1 MTEPTSGSFRPGR
14 RRVLQGAAVV
24 AGAQLAAP
32 FLISARGE
40 VPVKIGMVDEMT
52 GPASMLGTSEHQ
64 GALLAVDEI
73 NAKGGILGRKVELLL
88 EDSASDTGVGVQKA
102 IKLIDRDKVNVLL
115 SDPNSGIAYAQ
126 TQVTYQKGVLNIL
139 PGAHTDP
146 MTGKA
151 CKWNVF
157 RICGTT
163 SMDANSITGTL
174 VRKFGKR
181 WFMITPDYAYG
192 HTLQAAFIRDVRK
205 LGGTVEAVLVPQTM
219 MDFTATL
226 IKAKLY
232 KPTVLINNM
241 YGQPQVNC
249 MKQFLQFG
257 MEKSIALGGA
267 IFELEDVVAT
277 PAAAQTGWWN
287 MEWWW
292 NQPGVPHVAA
302 FNAAVHKR
310 FGVMPSARVWFG
322 YVAVHSFRLAAEHS
336 KGLDA
341 LKMARALEGM
351 VLPPEVALQRGKTFY
366 RAADHQLMATIFV
379 GEVHPPKHGNKW
391 DVFTIRKEVPG
402 ESVAA
407 TAAEDGCH
415 MTYPS

>member
-1 MTEPTSGSFRPGR
+1 MTEAISGPRPGR
-14 RRVLQGAAVV
+14 RRVLQGAAVL
-24 AGAQLAAP
+24 AGAQLSAP
-32 FLISARGE
+32 FLLSARGE
-40 VPVKIGMVDEMT
+40 VPIKIGMTDELT
-52 GPASMLGTSEHQ
+52 GAASMLGTSEVQ
-64 GALLAVDEI
+64 GATLAVEQI
-73 NAKGGILGRKVELLL
+73 NAKGGVLGRPLQLLT
-88 EDSASDTGVGVQKA
+88 EDSANDTGTGVQKA
-102 IKLIDRDKVNVLL
+102 IKLIDRDKVSVLL

-126 TQVTYQKGVLNIL
+126 TQVTNPKGVLNII

-146 MTGKA
+146 MTGTA

-163 SMDANSITGTL
+163 SMDAASITGTL
-174 VRKFGKR
+174 VKRFGKR

-192 HTLQAAFIRDVRK
+192 HTLQAAFIRDVKK
-205 LGGTVEAVLVPQTM
+205 LGGTVEAVVLPQTTL
-219 MDFTATL
+219 DFTATL

-232 KPTVLINNM
+232 KPTVLVNNM
-241 YGQPQVNC
+241 YGQPQVDC

-257 MEKSIALGGA
+257 LEKSIALGGA
-267 IFELEDVVAT
+267 IFELEDVVST

-292 NQPGVPHVAA
+292 NQPGVPHVEA
-302 FNAAVHKR
+302 FNAAIEKEYH
-310 FGVMPSARVWFG
+310 VMPSARVWFG

-351 VLPPEVALQRGKTFY
+351 ELPPDVALQPGKVFY
-366 RAADHQLMATIFV
+366 RKEDHQLMANIFV
-379 GEVHPPKHGNKW
+379 GEVHPPKTNKF
-391 DVFTIRKEVPG
+391 DVFTPRKLVRG
-402 ESVAA
+402 ATVAGS
-407 TAAEDGCH
+407 AADNGCH

>member
-1 MTEPTSGSFRPGR
+1 MSTTEPTGPRPGR
-14 RRVLQGAAVV
+14 RRVLQGAAAI

-32 FLISARGE
+32 FLLSARGE
-40 VPVKIGMVDEMT
+40 VPIKIGMTDELT
-52 GPASMLGTSEHQ
+52 GAASMLGSSEVH
-64 GALLAVDEI
+64 GATLAVEQI
-73 NAKGGILGRKVELLL
+73 NAKGGVLGRPLQLLT
-88 EDSASDTGVGVQKA
+88 EDSANDTGTGVQKA

-126 TQVTYQKGVLNIL
+126 TQVTNQKGILNII

-163 SMDANSITGTL
+163 SMDAASITGTL
-174 VRKFGKR
+174 IKKFGKR

-192 HTLQAAFIRDVRK
+192 HTLQAAFIRDVKK
-205 LGGTVEAVLVPQTM
+205 LGGTVEAVMLPQTTL
-219 MDFTATL
+219 DFTATL

-241 YGQPQVNC
+241 YGQPQVDC

-257 MEKSIALGGA
+257 LEKSIALGGA
-267 IFELEDVVAT
+267 VFELEDVIAT
-277 PAAAQTGWWN
+277 PPAAQTGWWN
-287 MEWWW
+287 FEWWW

-302 FNAAVHKR
+302 FNAAIEKKYH
-310 FGVMPSARVWFG
+310 VMPSARVWFG

-336 KGLDA
+336 KSLDA
-341 LKMARALEGM
+341 LKMARTLEGM
-351 VLPPEVALQRGKTFY
+351 ELPPEVALQPGKVFY
-366 RAADHQLMATIFV
+366 RKEDHQLMANIFV
-379 GEVHPPKHGNKW
+379 GEVHPPKGNKFNI
-391 DVFTIRKEVPG
+391 FTPHKLVPG
-402 ESVAA
+402 QDVAGS
-407 TAAEDGCH
+407 AADNGCH

>member
-1 MTEPTSGSFRPGR
+1 MTETTPGSRPGR
-14 RRVLQGAAVV
+14 RRVLQGAAAI

-32 FLISARGE
+32 FLLSARGE
-40 VPVKIGMVDEMT
+40 VPIKIGMVDEMT

-64 GALLAVDEI
+64 GASLAVEQI

-126 TQVTYQKGVLNIL
+126 TQVTNQKGVLNIL

-163 SMDANSITGTL
+163 SMDASSITGTL

-192 HTLQAAFIRDVRK
+192 HTLQAAFIRDVKK
-205 LGGTVEAVLVPQTM
+205 LGGTVEAVMLPQTTL
-219 MDFTATL
+219 DFTATL

-241 YGQPQVNC
+241 YGQPQVDC

-257 MEKSIALGGA
+257 LEKSIALGGA
-267 IFELEDVVAT
+267 IFELEDVVST

-302 FNAAVHKR
+302 FNAAIEKKYR
-310 FGVMPSARVWFG
+310 VMPSARVWFG
-322 YVAVHSFRLAAEHS
+322 FVGVHSFRLAAEHS
-336 KGLDA
+336 KSLDA

-351 VLPPEVALQRGKTFY
+351 ELPPDVALQPGKVFY
-366 RAADHQLMATIFV
+366 RKEDHQLMANIFV
-379 GEVHPPKHGNKW
+379 GEVHPPKTNKF
-391 DVFTIRKEVPG
+391 DIFTPHKLVQG
-402 ESVAA
+402 ATVAGS
-407 TAAEDGCH
+407 AADNGCH

>member
-1 MTEPTSGSFRPGR
+1 MTEPTPGTFRPGR

-64 GALLAVDEI
+64 GALMAVEEI

-163 SMDANSITGTL
+163 SMDANSITSTL

-192 HTLQAAFIRDVRK
+192 HTLQAAFIRDVK
-205 LGGTVEAVLVPQTM
+205 QLGGTVEAVLLPQTTL
-219 MDFTATL
+219 DFTATL

-241 YGQPQVNC
+241 YGQPQVDC
-249 MKQFLQFG
+249 MKQFLHFG
-257 MEKSIALGGA
+257 LAKS
-267 IFELEDVVAT
+267 
-277 PAAAQTGWWN
+277 
-287 MEWWW
+287 M
-292 NQPGVPHVAA
+292 
-302 FNAAVHKR
+302 
-310 FGVMPSARVWFG
+310 M
-322 YVAVHSFRLAAEHS
+322 
-336 KGLDA
+336 
-341 LKMARALEGM
+341 
-351 VLPPEVALQRGKTFY
+351 
-366 RAADHQLMATIFV
+366 
-379 GEVHPPKHGNKW
+379 
-391 DVFTIRKEVPG
+391 IR
-402 ESVAA
+402 
-407 TAAEDGCH
+407 
-415 MTYPS
+415 

>member
-1 MTEPTSGSFRPGR
+1 MSERTPGSHPGR
-14 RRVLQGAAVV
+14 RRVLQGAAVL
-24 AGAQLAAP
+24 AGSQLAAP
-32 FLISARGE
+32 FLLSARGE
-40 VPVKIGMVDEMT
+40 VPIRIGMVDEMT
-52 GPASMLGTSEHQ
+52 GPASMLGTSEVQ
-64 GALLAVDEI
+64 GARLAVEQI
-73 NAKGGILGRKVELLL
+73 NAKGGVLGRPLDLLV

-102 IKLIDRDKVNVLL
+102 IKLIDRDHVSVLL

-126 TQVTYQKGVLNIL
+126 TQVTNEKGVLNIL

-163 SMDANSITGTL
+163 SMDASAITGTL

-192 HTLQAAFIRDVRK
+192 HTLQAAFIRDLKK
-205 LGGTVEAVLVPQTM
+205 LGGTVEAVMVPQTTL
-219 MDFTATL
+219 DFTDTL

-232 KPTVLINNM
+232 KPEVLINNM
-241 YGQPQVNC
+241 YGNPQVNC

-267 IFELEDVVAT
+267 IFELEDVIAT
-277 PAAAQTGWWN
+277 PAAAQTGWWDF
-287 MEWWW
+287 EWWW
-292 NQPGVPHVAA
+292 NQPGVPHVAD
-302 FNAAVHKR
+302 FNAAIDKR
-310 FGVMPSARVWFG
+310 FHVMPSARVWFG

-351 VLPPEVALQRGKTFY
+351 VLPPEVALQPGKVFY
-366 RAADHQLMATIFV
+366 RKGDHQLMANIFV
-379 GEVHPPKHGNKW
+379 GEVHPPKGNKY
-391 DVFTIRKEVPG
+391 DIFTPHKLVPG
-402 ESVAA
+402 QDVAGDA
-407 TAAEDGCH
+407 VENGCH
-415 MTYPS
+415 MTYPA

>member
-1 MTEPTSGSFRPGR
+1 MSTTEPTGPRPGR
-14 RRVLQGAAVV
+14 RRVLQGAAAI

-32 FLISARGE
+32 FLLSARGE
-40 VPVKIGMVDEMT
+40 VPIKIGMTDELT
-52 GPASMLGTSEHQ
+52 GAASMLGSSEVH
-64 GALLAVDEI
+64 GATLAVEQI
-73 NAKGGILGRKVELLL
+73 NAKGGVLGRPLQLLT
-88 EDSASDTGVGVQKA
+88 EDSANDTGTGVQKA

-126 TQVTYQKGVLNIL
+126 TQVTNQKGILNII

-163 SMDANSITGTL
+163 SMDAASITGTL
-174 VRKFGKR
+174 IKKFGKR

-192 HTLQAAFIRDVRK
+192 HTLQAAFIRDVKK
-205 LGGTVEAVLVPQTM
+205 LGGTVEAVMVPQTTL
-219 MDFTATL
+219 DFTATL

-241 YGQPQVNC
+241 YGQPQVDC

-257 MEKSIALGGA
+257 LEKSIALGGA
-267 IFELEDVVAT
+267 VFELEDVIAT

-287 MEWWW
+287 FEWWW

-302 FNAAVHKR
+302 FNAAIEKKYH
-310 FGVMPSARVWFG
+310 VMPSARVWFG

-336 KGLDA
+336 KSLDA
-341 LKMARALEGM
+341 LKMARTLEGM
-351 VLPPEVALQRGKTFY
+351 ELPPEVALQPGKVFY
-366 RAADHQLMATIFV
+366 RKEDHQLMANIFV
-379 GEVHPPKHGNKW
+379 GEVHPPKGNKFNI
-391 DVFTIRKEVPG
+391 FTPHKLVPG
-402 ESVAA
+402 QDVAGS
-407 TAAEDGCH
+407 AADNGCH